1 MTKDLDFLGPRL
13 GAWGPHRATCRDA
26 LANATGQR
34 TLSYAS
40 GETPCSFV
48 NGRQGVPVRK
58 ERAAACRPTP
68 DKARSQG
75 GPRPFHEWRTPRFPS
90 SRLVLLR
97 FVPSWRTTPLLPSR
111 GSANAR
117 NTRCSCSA
125 FIPEPCTR
133 LVSRRLHSR
142 SRHVTISQIAVDER

>member
-1 MTKDLDFLGPRL
+1 MTKDLDFLGRRL

-40 GETPCSFV
+40 GGTPCSFV

-75 GPRPFHEWRTPRFPS
+75 GPRPVHEWRTPRFPS
-90 SRLVLLR
+90 SRLASFCPVMESDAASAELR
-97 FVPSWRTTPLLPSR
+97 KRKREEYEMQLF
-111 GSANAR
+111 G
-117 NTRCSCSA
+117 
-125 FIPEPCTR
+125 F
-133 LVSRRLHSR
+133 HSR
-142 SRHVTISQIAVDER
+142 AVYATRKSPPAF